1 MKHTHAMGIVTAG
14 VFAAALSVSTE
25 ASAQVGERGH
35 NFGVGL
41 AAGYPNVGLGLNA
54 FLGAQSLQVDIAFR
68 FRYAGD
74 NAGGVFIRGDY
85 LFYPAT
91 LANGSAA
98 ALKLYVGPGL
108 NLGLGLGRGSGF
120 GIGIEVPV
128 GLTVQLHRVPIDL
141 ALEVVPVLQLLDAGA
156 FGPDYFGIGGAFHV
170 RYYF

>member
-1 MKHTHAMGIVTAG
+1 MKHTHVMGLATAG
-14 VFAAALSVSTE
+14 VFAAVLTSATE

-35 NFGVGL
+35 NFGLGL
-41 AAGYPNVGLGLNA
+41 AVGYPHVGLGLNA

-68 FRYAGD
+68 YYDRY
-74 NAGGVFIRGDY
+74 NNSGGLFVRGDY

-91 LANGSAA
+91 LVNGGAA
-98 ALKLYVGPGL
+98 ALKFYVGPGL

-120 GIGIEVPV
+120 SFGIELPV

-141 ALEVVPVLQLLDAGA
+141 ALEVVPVLQLLDAGVV
-156 FGPDYFGIGGAFHV
+156 GPDYFGIGGAFHV